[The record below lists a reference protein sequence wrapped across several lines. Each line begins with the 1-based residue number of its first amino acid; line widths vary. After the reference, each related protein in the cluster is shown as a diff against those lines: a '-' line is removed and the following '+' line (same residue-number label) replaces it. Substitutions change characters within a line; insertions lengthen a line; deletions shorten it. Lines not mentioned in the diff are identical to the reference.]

1 MTIPY
6 IGPANGKHDVPYK
19 TFADGFSFNFAG
31 PNQNI
36 REVNDGSRSIAE
48 FIGADDFGSEWYE
61 RVRFEVDAG
70 RQRVP
75 ILYTSLYSEVID
87 ASLPET
93 QLIKNW
99 GPGGFV
105 FEELVEGEEVK
116 FGHIQSSEAAVT
128 QRSFGVGV
136 EYTKKLV
143 MFNQLW
149 QIARIER
156 AVGEAHNALLNHLH
170 LNPIISYTYTSP
182 NQTAGVTTGTSTT
195 EDWFLT
201 IEQAIV
207 NSQADTT
214 NPRMGP
220 YALLVHPSK
229 NFMLQRALTR
239 VPQEGFMLDSNA
251 GSFVN
256 QIIGYNGWTGT
267 RGKKQVTYPGVATT
281 KGYLVNLAYRDEDFI
296 SLVKQALESVQGN
309 ADISRFILDQIV
321 WDVWLAVYS
330 NPGRAVEEITWPV

>member
-1 MTIPY
+1 MSIPY
-6 IGPANGKHDVPYK
+6 IGPSNGKNDIPFK
-19 TFADGFSFNFAG
+19 KFAPGFEFVKAG

-36 REVNDGSRSIAE
+36 KEISDGSGRIAE
-48 FIGADDFGSEWYE
+48 FIGADDFGAEWYE
-61 RVRFEVDAG
+61 RIRFEVDAG

-75 ILYTSLYSEVID
+75 ILYTPLYSEVVD
-87 ASLPET
+87 STLPET

-116 FGHIQSSEAAVT
+116 FGHITAGEAAVT

-170 LNPIISYTYTSP
+170 INPILDYTYTAP
-182 NQTAGVTTGTSTT
+182 NQTAAVATGDSVT
-195 EDWFLT
+195 ENWFLT

-220 YALLVHPSK
+220 YALLVHPSR

-239 VPQEGFMLDSNA
+239 VPQEGFMLDSSA
-251 GSFVN
+251 GSFIN

-267 RGKKQVTYPGVATT
+267 RGKKQVTYPGVPTT

-296 SLVKQALESVQGN
+296 SLVKQPLESAQGN
-309 ADISRFILDQIV
+309 PDISRFILDQIV
-321 WDVWLAVYS
+321 WDVWLAIYS
-330 NPGRAVEEITWPV
+330 NPARAVEEITWPA